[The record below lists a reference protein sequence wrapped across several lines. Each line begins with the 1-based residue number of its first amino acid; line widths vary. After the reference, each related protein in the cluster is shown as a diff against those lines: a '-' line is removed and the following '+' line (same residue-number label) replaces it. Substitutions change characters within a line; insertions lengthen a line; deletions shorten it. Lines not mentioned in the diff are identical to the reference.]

1 MSNIF
6 YNALRVKLKNLL
18 IGTVNK
24 ISQRIEFENP
34 NFYKK
39 WIYQRNV
46 IVYDFKFEDY
56 IVGVDLWI
64 DYNFYAMDIFVRSN
78 EKYYQFLN
86 QLEICKNNSL
96 KENTRGYD
104 IIKRKINFFDINED
118 ELVNEV
124 ENILK
129 QVKL

>member
-1 MSNIF
+1 MC
-6 YNALRVKLKNLL
+6 
-18 IGTVNK
+18 
-24 ISQRIEFENP
+24 
-34 NFYKK
+34 
-39 WIYQRNV
+39 IYCFR
-46 IVYDFKFEDY
+46 
-56 IVGVDLWI
+56 
-64 DYNFYAMDIFVRSN
+64 MP
-78 EKYYQFLN
+78 FLN

>member
-1 MSNIF
+1 MFGFLNEKEIK
-6 YNALRVKLKNLL
+6 V
-18 IGTVNK
+18 IK
-24 ISQRIEFENP
+24 IDEQ
-34 NFYKK
+34 
-39 WIYQRNV
+39 
-46 IVYDFKFEDY
+46 DFKCG
-56 IVGVDLWI
+56 IRS
-64 DYNFYAMDIFVRSN
+64 VRPHIRN
-78 EKYYQFLN
+78 KVF
-86 QLEICKNNSL
+86 KL